1 MGKIKINDL
10 TPDTTYLLRGKVA
23 YSRVS
28 RHTTDEERIKDNQR
42 RTYKIDKNYTN
53 ITIYDV
59 QILCKDP
66 TNPTIEEQYAAEC
79 LYKSHVDK
87 YTGKSFSALNKSENL
102 PKVGV
107 IDEKTG
113 EYSSVKLQGEL
124 AQGLDVTIVMRV
136 FKGKNSMNNG
146 VSLDTILVNE
156 PLRYFSNNIVEKDLE
171 ARGIIFHDEA
181 PMEAPAGDKPVED
194 PQAEPQAEAN
204 PFSANAQPATQ
215 PAVAPAQAETKPA
228 DDGDSPF
235 VSLGNKR
242 QY

>member
-59 QILCKDP
+59 SILCKDP
-66 TNPTIEEQYAAEC
+66 QKPTIEEQYAAEC

-107 IDEKTG
+107 INDKG
-113 EYSSVKLQGEL
+113 EYDSVKLQGEL

-156 PLRYFSNNIVEKDLE
+156 PLRYFSNNVVEKDLE
-171 ARGIIFHDEA
+171 ARGIIFHDEK
-181 PMEAPAGDKPVED
+181 PMEAPKDDKPVED
-194 PQAEPQAEAN
+194 PQAEPQADAN
-204 PFSANAQPATQ
+204 PFAANTA
-215 PAVAPAQAETKPA
+215 APAAETQATEKPA
-228 DDGDSPF
+228 ETSAPAEDSPF

>member
-1 MGKIKINDL
+1 MSKIKINDL
-10 TPDTTYLLRGKVA
+10 NPDTTYLLRGKVA

-113 EYSSVKLQGEL
+113 EYNVVKLQGEL

-156 PLRYFSNNIVEKDLE
+156 PLRYFSNNVVEKDLE

-194 PQAEPQAEAN
+194 PQAEPQADAN
-204 PFSANAQPATQ
+204 PFAANTQAPEPAKAEEKPATNN
-215 PAVAPAQAETKPA
+215 A
-228 DDGDSPF
+228 DDDNPF
-235 VSLGNKR
+235 VSIGNKR